1 MSKSRSNQNVNSSDQ
16 QTILKKKA
24 RRQKAIERAM
34 ESLESRMMLSVSGF
48 QPAVNYNAGV
58 GPSAVARG
66 DFNNDGKLDLVVANQ
81 TGNNVSILSGNGNGT
96 FGAPTNYAAGNGPRA
111 VVTGDFNGDGKI
123 DIAVADAAGNN
134 ISVLLNNGSGGF
146 NPRVAYNAGTNPLA
160 LVAGDFNGDGRTDLA
175 IANYQDNSIT
185 VLAGNGD
192 GTFGNAQTFSVSPAV
207 NVGTG
212 PNAIVAGDFNG
223 DQKIDL
229 AVSDAG
235 GGVSILLSNGI
246 GGFGAAHVFAAGITP
261 TGLVTGLFNGD
272 TNLDLAVV
280 NATGDNVSVLLGA
293 GDGSFGTPTNYAV
306 GFGPQSI
313 TAADFNNDSKM
324 DLAVVNTDSGSV
336 SILSGRG
343 DGSFSAATNKSVG
356 TSPQAVV
363 AGDFNGDGSSD
374 LAVVNHTDD
383 TVSVLLDKHI
393 SVVGIAQDIHEG
405 EALANVPVAT
415 FTDSEAGTV
424 VGDYTASINWGDGT
438 SASAGTLTFGGGH
451 YSVAGSH
458 AYAEEG
464 VFTITVTVQDTL
476 GTTAQ
481 ATAIGK
487 VRDAALTSAAA
498 VIAVNEGA
506 TFNNTV
512 ATFNDANTAAP
523 LSDFTAVIQWGDGTS
538 SNGTIVS
545 DGGGAFHVNASHVW
559 HHKSVPNVTVI
570 ISDVGSSKT
579 TSTYTAT
586 IADAPLTP
594 TAGTPVFTEGSSSAQ
609 TIATFTDANPY
620 GGVSEFSAMIHW
632 GDGSSDTAA
641 TVSANGSGGYDVIG
655 AHSYVHSG
663 NKSAS
668 VSITSVD
675 GQTASQN
682 VTAAVQNAAMTA
694 TASNG
699 QYVEATPFSN
709 APVAHFTDA
718 NSGATV
724 GDFTA
729 TIDWGDG
736 TALDHNTTIVVDSGN
751 PGFFVKGDHNYL
763 HGSHPTVTVTILGA
777 GGTTLI
783 RSSTSQVLNQN
794 LSAYGPF
801 LPVVNKTTPGELY
814 RGVSG
819 AFNANT
825 NNNLGIVS
833 ASGAGGVTY
842 MAGNG
847 DGTFQAAVNYSIGN
861 GVIAVAAGQFN
872 AGNAL
877 DLVTANTGGGISIAL
892 GNGDGTFA
900 SPTNLSLSGNVHDVV
915 VGDFN
920 HDGNLDI
927 ATANYTAGTVS
938 ILMGA
943 GNGTFASAV
952 NYNVGSN
959 PYALTVAD
967 LNGDGK
973 MDLAVVNYSDGT
985 VSVLL
990 NNGDGTFAS
999 AVTYTV
1005 GTHPVAVKAG
1015 NLAGDGKIG
1024 LVVSNNGDNTVSVL
1038 KGNGDGTFVS
1048 AVTYATGLGTQDLAL
1063 VDLYGTGKPDILTAA
1078 EGDGAVSILIN
1089 KGDGTYAP
1097 QMKMPANHSTL
1108 GLVTGDF
1115 NADGKTDLVA
1125 NSFNVNLA
1133 SVFISNATPIAAVEG
1148 TAFSSNTVLMHFTDP
1163 NGSAVA
1169 ADFPT
1174 VSIDWG
1180 DGHTTSGTVVA
1191 NVGGGFD
1198 VVAGHSYDH
1207 AGKKTII
1214 TTVTGAGEG
1223 VVIGATKVSIAN
1235 AALSLTYNTITPTEG
1250 SSFSGKVA
1258 HFTDANTAASAGDFT
1273 ASIVWGDGHT
1283 TAGTVVAA
1291 NGGGF
1296 DVNGVHTYDEE
1307 GAPTITTTITGL
1319 GGGTASDHATATVAD
1334 AALHST
1340 GADITGV
1347 EATALAGVTV
1357 ASFTDDDP
1365 AGTSTDYTAMIHW
1378 GDNTTSAGTIAAN
1391 GSGGFNV
1398 NGTHTYLHAGD
1409 HAVSVNIADTGGST
1423 TSTLSNATVNNA
1435 AVTASAGAFTSIET
1449 QSHSAVIAT
1458 FTDVNTSAVPGDFTA
1473 TIDWGDGSTADH
1485 TGVIAATGNPG
1496 EFSLTGTHTYGRNG
1510 SKPIA
1515 VTISGAY
1522 GTVASTSF
1530 NASVAIDPTITANSI
1545 APTEGASF
1553 SGTVAH
1559 FTDASNTATTSDFT
1573 AAIAWGDGSTNT
1585 GTITAANGGGFDV
1598 AGSHTYAEEGSQNFT
1613 VTITNSHATG
1623 GTANAS
1629 STATIADAALHST
1642 GVAITATEGTALTS
1656 VTVASFTDD
1665 DPAGTA
1671 TDYTATI
1678 HWGDNITSAG
1688 TIAANG
1694 SGGFNVTGTHT
1705 YLHAGDHAVSVNI
1718 ADTGGSAT
1726 STLSNATV
1734 NNDTVTASAGSFTST
1749 EGSSTSQTIATFT
1762 DANTSA
1768 SPGDFG
1774 VTVTWGDGS
1783 TSSTA
1788 TNAVVISGSN
1798 GNYSI
1803 SGTHQYDHAGTAP
1816 ISVAINGAYNQVA
1829 STSLTAT
1836 IHNAV
1841 LSHVDATFTAT
1852 EGISFSGVIGHFSD
1866 ANAAAVAAD
1875 FSASINWGDGTTTN
1889 TVPADITSD
1898 GSGGFYVH
1906 GTHTY
1911 AEEGAASVA
1920 TTITGS
1926 GGGTTVSTYTSTAAD
1941 AALTATGSNITAI
1954 EGTGFTGRLVANF
1967 TDADPNGVIGDYT
1980 AGINWGDGHSTVGTV
1995 TADGHGG
2002 WNVSGDYL
2010 YVVAGNYVVTM
2021 TVNDI
2026 GGATQQA
2033 TSVSAVAH
2041 GTISASGVNV
2051 TAVEGIALPGTTL
2064 VAHFTDTNLSAVAG
2078 NFTATIDWGDGSSPS
2093 SSTITANGG
2102 GFDVSGGHTYN
2113 HAGTNV
2119 ILVSISGVGD
2129 TKTAGA
2135 TATVNNNTITITG
2148 KLNNA
2153 VEGTAFVGN
2162 VVSFTDA
2169 NGAAVK
2175 ADFTAMIDWNDGTA
2189 PTTGTINDKSG
2200 GGFNIAGTHA
2210 YTIPASYAPTVTL
2223 TGNTGQTFTGA
2234 GVLGVAD
2241 ATLNPASVTIHAT
2254 EGASFS
2260 GTVGT
2265 FQDQNHGSVTG
2276 DFGASINWGDGQTDT
2291 GTITS
2296 TGNGA
2301 FTISGG
2307 HIWASAGS
2315 RNVVVTV
2322 NDNGGASASI
2332 SSTAIV
2338 GDATLTAT
2346 GQPVAAIEGTPL
2358 TGTLVTT
2365 FGDAN
2370 PLAVATDFTAT
2381 ITWGD
2386 NTATSAGTITKNVN
2400 TGLFEVKGDHTYTH
2414 AGAKT
2419 ASVVINDIGG
2429 ATTGSSSAVT
2439 IANAAL
2445 AISAGTVTG
2454 VEGQQIVANVASFTD
2469 ANASA
2474 VATDFTAIINWGDN
2488 ATSVAAIS
2496 NGANG
2501 GFDVLGGHV
2510 YFHAGTHTVTV
2521 TVTGNGGGTV
2531 NTTVNALVSNAA
2543 LAGTGKTATTV
2554 ENQSLN
2560 AAVLANFTD
2569 ANTHATAADFTA
2581 TINWN
2586 DGTAVDS
2593 NTAVTTNVNGGFD
2606 VAGTHTYL
2614 HSGDKAPVITLH
2626 GIGGGSATATA
2637 TVHVT
2642 NDTLAAVGIE
2652 NLTVTEGVPFSNAP
2666 VAHFTDANPNAAAG
2680 DFTATI
2686 DWGDFLSIDTH
2697 THVVANVNGGFDVL
2711 GDRTYAHAGNRPVT
2725 TTITGN
2731 GGGTVTGIGN
2741 VHVLNAAL
2749 ASTGNTLNAT
2759 EGTALGSTV
2768 IAHFTDA
2775 NPSAIAGDFSATIY
2789 WNAVANLRSTPQPS
2803 VGVGIG
2809 SNNSPTIAANPN
2821 GGFDVMVDHTFNH
2834 AGDQTYS
2841 VTIRGG
2847 GGGVTTPTGTVHV
2860 ANAAITPSADAFI
2873 VTEGVAFGEQVVGH
2887 FTDANPNAS
2896 AADFNAT
2903 VFWGDSSEA
2912 DANTTI
2918 VANDNGGFDVL
2929 AGHTYAH
2936 AGDKTLGIQIT
2947 GAGGTTVSTPNT
2959 AHVNNGVLI
2968 PTGYPV
2974 TAIEG
2979 AAYTGIVARFTDA
2992 NAAAT
2997 AADFTAV
3004 INWGDGTTGA
3014 GTIAANDNGGFDVTG
3029 THTYNPQG
3037 TRTITTTIT
3046 GHGSGQAV
3054 AHSSMVVQ
3062 DALLTATGNTLAGT
3076 VNVNLNSVVIASF
3089 VDANPLDDPSHF
3101 SATITWETGSTSAG
3115 TIVQTSA
3122 GHYNVTASHTYTTA
3136 GSKTASVFIQ
3146 DGGGS
3151 LQIVDATVNVA
3162 GPGLNATFTPF
3173 TATEGTAFTGK
3184 LSHFS
3189 TTQGGAIAGNFT
3201 ALIDWADGSTT
3212 TGTVIASAN
3221 GGFDVSGGHTW
3232 RLGGYKPVSVRV
3244 TNTGSGGYTIV
3255 GGNNYVGIKPITA
3268 RGVSLKGTAF
3278 VPLAATVANF
3288 TSTNAL
3294 AIVGDFTATIL
3305 WGDGTTSAGTVVAKS
3320 GRGFS
3325 VLATHTYAAKGIFTA
3340 KVTINGISG
3349 AKAVAT
3355 TRITVAKGVA
3365 SKGPKVG
3372 GGHGTPPPTTH
3383 GGNPAVRDVKF
3394 GAWDKPQQLIHG
3406 I

>member
-1 MSKSRSNQNVNSSDQ
+1 MSKSRSNQNVDSPDLQ
-16 QTILKKKA
+16 AILKKKA
-24 RRQKAIERAM
+24 RRQKAVERAM

-48 QPAVNYNAGV
+48 QPAVTYNTGV
-58 GPSAVARG
+58 GPSAVAKA
-66 DFNNDGKLDLVVANQ
+66 DFNGDGKTDLVVANQ

-134 ISVLLNNGSGGF
+134 ISVLINNGGGGF
-146 NPRVAYNAGTNPLA
+146 NSAVVYNVGTDPLA
-160 LVAGDFNGDGRTDLA
+160 IIAGDFTGHGKTDLA
-175 IANYQDNSIT
+175 VANYKDNTIT

-192 GTFGNAQTFSVSPAV
+192 GTFGGAQTFSVSPAA

-212 PNAIVAGDFNG
+212 PNAIIGGDFNG
-223 DQKIDL
+223 DHKIDL

-438 SASAGTLTFGGGH
+438 SASAGTITFGGGH
-451 YSVAGSH
+451 YSVAATH

-523 LSDFTAVIQWGDGTS
+523 LGDFTAVIQWGDGTS

-559 HHKSVPNVTVI
+559 HHKSVPNVTVV

-620 GGVSEFSAMIHW
+620 GGVSEFSATIHW

-699 QYVEATPFSN
+699 QYVEAVPFSN

-783 RSSTSQVLNQN
+783 RSSTSQVLNQS

-801 LPVVNKTTPGELY
+801 QPVVNKTTPGELY

-819 AFNANT
+819 AFNTNT

-847 DGTFQAAVNYSIGN
+847 DGTFQAAVNYFIGN

-943 GNGTFASAV
+943 GDGTFASAV

-1115 NADGKTDLVA
+1115 NADGRTDLVA

-1191 NVGGGFD
+1191 NVNGGFD

-1235 AALSLTYNTITPTEG
+1235 AALSLTANTIAPTEG

-1283 TAGTVVAA
+1283 TSGTVVAA

-1409 HAVSVNIADTGGST
+1409 HAVSVNIADTGGAT
-1423 TSTLSNATVNNA
+1423 TATLSNATVNNA

-1449 QSHSAVIAT
+1449 QSHSEVIAT
-1458 FTDVNTSAVPGDFTA
+1458 FTDVNTSAVHGDFTA

-1485 TGVIAATGNPG
+1485 SGVIAATGNPG
-1496 EFSLTGTHTYGRNG
+1496 EFSLTGTHTYARNG

-1515 VTISGAY
+1515 ITIIGAY
-1522 GTVASTSF
+1522 GTVATTTL
-1530 NASVAIDPTITANSI
+1530 NASVAIDPTVTADAI

-1559 FTDASNTATTSDFT
+1559 FTDASNTATASDFT
-1573 AAIAWGDGSTNT
+1573 ATIAWGDGSTNT
-1585 GTITAANGGGFDV
+1585 GTITAANGGGFNV
-1598 AGSHTYAEEGSQNFT
+1598 AGTHTYTEEGSQNFT
-1613 VTITNSHATG
+1613 VTITNSHGTG

-1629 STATIADAALHST
+1629 STATIADAALHSA
-1642 GVAITATEGTALTS
+1642 GVAITATEGTALTG

-1665 DPAGTA
+1665 DPAGTS

-1678 HWGDNITSAG
+1678 HWGDNTTSAG

-1694 SGGFNVTGTHT
+1694 NGGFDVTGTHT

-1718 ADTGGSAT
+1718 ADTGGSTT

-1926 GGGTTVSTYTSTAAD
+1926 GGGTTVSTYTSTVAD
-1941 AALTATGSNITAI
+1941 AALTATSSNITAI

-1967 TDADPNGVIGDYT
+1967 ADADPNGVIGDYT

-2051 TAVEGIALPGTTL
+2051 TAVEGTALPGTTL

-2102 GFDVSGGHTYN
+2102 GFDVKGGHTYN
-2113 HAGTNV
+2113 HAGTNA

-2135 TATVNNNTITITG
+2135 TATVNNNTITISG

-2153 VEGTAFVGN
+2153 VEGTAFIGN

-2200 GGFNIAGTHA
+2200 GGFNIAGTHT

-2307 HIWASAGS
+2307 HTWASEGN
-2315 RNVVVTV
+2315 RTVVVAV
-2322 NDNGGASASI
+2322 NDNGGVSASI

-2338 GDATLTAT
+2338 GDAILTAT

-2365 FGDAN
+2365 FGDAD
-2370 PLAVATDFTAT
+2370 PLAVATDFNAT

-2400 TGLFEVKGDHTYTH
+2400 TGLFEVTGDHTYTH
-2414 AGAKT
+2414 AGGKT

-2429 ATTGSSSAVT
+2429 ATTGTSSAVT
-2439 IANAAL
+2439 IA
-2445 AISAGTVTG
+2445 
-2454 VEGQQIVANVASFTD
+2454 
-2469 ANASA
+2469 
-2474 VATDFTAIINWGDN
+2474 
-2488 ATSVAAIS
+2488 
-2496 NGANG
+2496 
-2501 GFDVLGGHV
+2501 
-2510 YFHAGTHTVTV
+2510 
-2521 TVTGNGGGTV
+2521 
-2531 NTTVNALVSNAA
+2531 
-2543 LAGTGKTATTV
+2543 
-2554 ENQSLN
+2554 
-2560 AAVLANFTD
+2560 
-2569 ANTHATAADFTA
+2569 
-2581 TINWN
+2581 
-2586 DGTAVDS
+2586 
-2593 NTAVTTNVNGGFD
+2593 
-2606 VAGTHTYL
+2606 
-2614 HSGDKAPVITLH
+2614 
-2626 GIGGGSATATA
+2626 
-2637 TVHVT
+2637 
-2642 NDTLAAVGIE
+2642 
-2652 NLTVTEGVPFSNAP
+2652 
-2666 VAHFTDANPNAAAG
+2666 
-2680 DFTATI
+2680 
-2686 DWGDFLSIDTH
+2686 
-2697 THVVANVNGGFDVL
+2697 
-2711 GDRTYAHAGNRPVT
+2711 
-2725 TTITGN
+2725 
-2731 GGGTVTGIGN
+2731 
-2741 VHVLNAAL
+2741 NAAL

-2759 EGTALGSTV
+2759 EGTALGSIV

-2775 NPSAIAGDFSATIY
+2775 NPSAIAGDFSATIN
-2789 WNAVANLRSTPQPS
+2789 WNAAANLLSTPQPS
-2803 VGVGIG
+2803 VGVAIG
-2809 SNNSPTIAANPN
+2809 SNNSPTIVANPN
-2821 GGFDVMVDHTFNH
+2821 GGFDVMADHTFNH

-2912 DANTTI
+2912 DTNTTI

-3101 SATITWETGSTSAG
+3101 SAIITWETGSTSAG

-3122 GHYNVTASHTYTTA
+3122 GHYNVTASHTYTTT

-3151 LQIVDATVNVA
+3151 LQIVDATVNIA
-3162 GPGLNATFTPF
+3162 GPGLDATFTPF

-3189 TTQGGAIAGNFT
+3189 TTQGGAVAGNFT

-3278 VPLAATVANF
+3278 VPLAASVANF
-3288 TSTNAL
+3288 ASANGL
-3294 AIVGDFTATIL
+3294 AIAGDFTATIL

-3320 GRGFS
+3320 GGGFS
-3325 VLATHTYAAKGIFTA
+3325 VLATHTYAAKGTFTA

-3383 GGNPAVRDVKF
+3383 GGNPSVKDVKF
-3394 GAWDKPQQLIHG
+3394 GAWEKPQQLIHG